1 MCSRSRKDSAA
12 TAHLL
17 VLEGLTAADVDG
29 SGHTLCGE
37 CRSSCSMP
45 LETVGGLWVRGC
57 PASCSSGVV
66 VGAESVDAIQ
76 ADGVGGVV
84 VGIELVVVEL
94 CVHAADGE

>member
-1 MCSRSRKDSAA
+1 
-12 TAHLL
+12 
-17 VLEGLTAADVDG
+17 
-29 SGHTLCGE
+29 
-37 CRSSCSMP
+37 
-45 LETVGGLWVRGC
+45 
-57 PASCSSGVV
+57 VV